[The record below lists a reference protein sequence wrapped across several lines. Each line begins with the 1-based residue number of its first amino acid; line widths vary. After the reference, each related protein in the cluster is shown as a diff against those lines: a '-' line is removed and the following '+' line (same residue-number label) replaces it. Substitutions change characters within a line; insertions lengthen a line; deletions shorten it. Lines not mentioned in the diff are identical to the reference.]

1 MNQLGDAQPGGVQDL
16 DERAIAQAARRRDIG
31 LLDEPVDLFDAEKL
45 RQRRPR
51 ARRLEIVGGICA
63 EMLREHGE
71 AVEAS
76 YGRDGARDRARR
88 QPFIHQPVDETFE
101 IVAVQALKR
110 LFERRGE
117 FSKPLEIAAVAF
129 ESVIGEAP
137 FDAQV
142 REIRIDEIVGG

>member
-1 MNQLGDAQPGGVQDL
+1 MNQLGDTQAGGVEHFDQ
-16 DERAIAQAARRRDIG
+16 RAIPEAARRGDIG
-31 LLDEPVDLFDAEKL
+31 LLDEPVDLFDAEKF

-51 ARRLEIVGGICA
+51 ARGLKIVGGIRA

-71 AVEAS
+71 SVKAS
-76 YGRDGARDRARR
+76 YRRDRARDRARR
-88 QPFIHQPVDETFE
+88 QPFVHQPVDETFE
-101 IVAVQALKR
+101 IVAIQALNGF
-110 LFERRGE
+110 FEGRGE
-117 FSKPLEIAAVAF
+117 FSKPLEIAAVAL